1 MNVLFSPQRND
12 DVLRY
17 EFDGEVI
24 TAYLNGERDV
34 FDFSQVPEGK
44 LKAVE
49 TTLPINPIV
58 SAERKEG
65 VLYVEL
71 LNFIGEDATEEERF
85 PEWQVVNGG

>member
-1 MNVLFSPQRND
+1 MNVLFSPQRSEKEIKYSFN
-12 DVLRY
+12 
-17 EFDGEVI
+17 GEVI
-24 TAYLNGERDV
+24 TAYFNSEQDV

-85 PEWQVVNGG
+85 PKWQVIE

>member
-1 MNVLFSPQRND
+1 MQVLYSPQRSDNA
-12 DVLRY
+12 LRY

-24 TAYLNGERDV
+24 TVYLNDEQDM

-85 PEWQVVNGG
+85 PKWQVVNDG